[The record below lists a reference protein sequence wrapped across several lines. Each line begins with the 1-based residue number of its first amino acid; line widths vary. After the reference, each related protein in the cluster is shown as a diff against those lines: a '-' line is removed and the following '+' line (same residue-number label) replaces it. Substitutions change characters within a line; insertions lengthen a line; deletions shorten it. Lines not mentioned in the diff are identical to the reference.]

1 MAQYGKADYWED
13 RYQKDKESFDFY
25 QRYEH
30 IKNLLNEYVP
40 SHQSTILQL
49 GCGNSKLAEDMCNNG
64 YRVIQNVDISFHV
77 IKQM

>member
-30 IKNLLNEYVP
+30 IGNLINEYIP
-40 SHQSTILQL
+40 S
-49 GCGNSKLAEDMCNNG
+49 K
-64 YRVIQNVDISFHV
+64 
-77 IKQM
+77 